1 MLVGCIFVPP
11 LAVLG
16 LAITGISLLA
26 SLMGLFIS
34 KLFYRDGLTYDDLY
48 NRLSRIKRDMIQ
60 ILKKS
65 NIDPDLRK
73 NTLASIKKMDDI
85 VAKWKDKDD
94 QDYDILT
101 RAIMVFSSD
110 RRKREEEI
118 RIERMLEELSSNKL
132 FVASAQLQDIE

>member
-1 MLVGCIFVPP
+1 
-11 LAVLG
+11 
-16 LAITGISLLA
+16 
-26 SLMGLFIS
+26 
-34 KLFYRDGLTYDDLY
+34 
-48 NRLSRIKRDMIQ
+48 
-60 ILKKS
+60 
-65 NIDPDLRK
+65 
-73 NTLASIKKMDDI
+73 MDDI

-110 RRKREEEI
+110 RRKIEEEI